1 MCQPNIRGHEALHR
15 HHHILHATRVRQ
27 SLTRDQDR
35 KLLAALKRRAV
46 VSPFLGSDVTRLRDT
61 GAAVGHKVE
70 DVATTVLPGNG
81 HYGMITISRA
91 VDKDTLSFAH
101 DARVGC

>member
-1 MCQPNIRGHEALHR
+1 MNNNYMTALSVANCHK
-15 HHHILHATRVRQ
+15 IISV
-27 SLTRDQDR
+27 LTRDQDR
-35 KLLAALKRRAV
+35 ELLTALKRQAV

-81 HYGMITISRA
+81 R
-91 VDKDTLSFAH
+91 
-101 DARVGC
+101 

>member
-1 MCQPNIRGHEALHR
+1 M
-15 HHHILHATRVRQ
+15 HITDT
-27 SLTRDQDR
+27 LTRDQDR
-35 KLLAALKRRAV
+35 KLLTALKWQAV

-81 HYGMITISRA
+81 R
-91 VDKDTLSFAH
+91 
-101 DARVGC
+101 

>member
-1 MCQPNIRGHEALHR
+1 MNNNYMTALLFPNCHKVIS
-15 HHHILHATRVRQ
+15 V
-27 SLTRDQDR
+27 LTRDQDR
-35 KLLAALKRRAV
+35 KLLTALKRQAV

-81 HYGMITISRA
+81 R
-91 VDKDTLSFAH
+91 
-101 DARVGC
+101 

>member
-1 MCQPNIRGHEALHR
+1 MRQQRTESGLERRIALLKSDQQPVLHT
-15 HHHILHATRVRQ
+15 TRVRHT
-27 SLTRDQDR
+27 LTRDQDR
-35 KLLAALKRRAV
+35 KLLTALKRQAV

-81 HYGMITISRA
+81 R
-91 VDKDTLSFAH
+91 
-101 DARVGC
+101 